1 MTSIYTT
8 VYTYNMERTQ
18 IYLHKN
24 QIKKLKELAYKK
36 KTTVSGLVRDA
47 VDVQYEIGQP
57 KALRSQ
63 RKETVLDL
71 AEALNKISFKGPKDL
86 ASNLDDYLY
95 GGKK

>member
-1 MTSIYTT
+1 
-8 VYTYNMERTQ
+8 MERTQ
-18 IYLHKN
+18 IYFPKT

-47 VDVQYEIGQP
+47 VDAQYSIVRPNPYMHKKEETLVEFAERI
-57 KALRSQ
+57 
-63 RKETVLDL
+63 RKMG
-71 AEALNKISFKGPKDL
+71 FKGPKDL